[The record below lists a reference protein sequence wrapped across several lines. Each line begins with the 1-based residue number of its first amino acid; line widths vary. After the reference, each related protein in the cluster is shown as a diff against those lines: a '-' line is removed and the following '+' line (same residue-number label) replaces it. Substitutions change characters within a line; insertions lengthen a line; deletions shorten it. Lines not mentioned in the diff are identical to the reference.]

1 MTGWWQRRSLRFRLA
16 AWYAT
21 GGSLLLIAFSAT
33 IYLYVARSLARP
45 IDHQLRRDLQII
57 REHLSFSSAGLML
70 WDRREVAPNAP
81 WSPANP
87 WFELW
92 DEEGHLVYRAWS
104 LAQENPGTLQNA
116 PVPGREAVSI
126 LTLNPALR
134 VRTLSLPYTFP
145 GIAEG
150 WMIRVFHI
158 HTPVADTLNALLGII
173 VIALP
178 AVIAALVFGGY
189 ALTRRWL
196 KPLDLMASEASQISA
211 SDLSHRLPVANPYD
225 ELGRLAT
232 IFNLT
237 LDRLENSFRDLDRFV
252 GDAAHE
258 LRRPLTAL
266 RNVGEL
272 GLLREHTAAEYREV
286 IGSMLEEQHR
296 IQALVNRLL
305 ELAGAESGGILKKTN
320 PVWINELVVQC
331 VEEFMLLAEPRG
343 QLIKLEAVPAPA
355 VTDPVILQQAVR
367 NLLDNALKYSPDGS
381 TVHVTISDEGDLWRI
396 AIIDAGPGISPEHRA
411 RLAERFFRAG
421 RSGDKSRPGFG
432 LGLSITRVYMRVL
445 RGALHYERMEPGG
458 SRFSLTLPKDDS
470 TSVPPAPTQV

>member
-1 MTGWWQRRSLRFRLA
+1 MIGWWQRRSLRFRLA

-21 GGSLLLIAFSAT
+21 GGTLLLIAFSAT
-33 IYLYVARSLARP
+33 IYLYVANSLARP
-45 IDHQLRRDLQII
+45 IDHQLRRDLQIV

-70 WDRREVAPNAP
+70 WDSREFAPGAP
-81 WSPANP
+81 WNPGNP

-92 DEEGHLVYRAWS
+92 DEQGRLVHRAWS
-104 LAQENPGTLQNA
+104 LAEENAGTLRTA

-134 VRTLSLPYTFP
+134 VRTLSLPYAYP

-150 WMIRVFHI
+150 WTIRVFHI

-173 VIALP
+173 AIALP
-178 AVIAALVFGGY
+178 AVVTVLVFGGY

-196 KPLDLMASEASQISA
+196 KPLDLMASEAGHISA
-211 SDLSHRLPVANPYD
+211 SDLGRRLPVANPHD

-232 IFNLT
+232 VFNLT
-237 LDRLENSFRDLDRFV
+237 LDRLENAFRDLDRFV

-266 RNVGEL
+266 RNVGEV
-272 GLLREHTAAEYREV
+272 GLLRERTAAEYRDI

-305 ELAGAESGGILKKTN
+305 ELAGAESGGILGHKN
-320 PVWINELVVQC
+320 PVWINELVAQC
-331 VEEFMLLAEPRG
+331 VDEFSLIAEPRG
-343 QLIKLEAVPAPA
+343 QQIELDSVPAPA

-381 TVHVTISDEGDLWRI
+381 TVRLSIRDEGDVWRI
-396 AIIDAGPGISPEHRA
+396 AVVDAGPGISPEHRA

-421 RSGDKSRPGFG
+421 RSSDKTRPGFG

-445 RGALHYERMEPGG
+445 RGALHYERLESGG
-458 SRFSLTLPKDDS
+458 SRFSLTLPKDDVGTVPS
-470 TSVPPAPTQV
+470 TPTQV